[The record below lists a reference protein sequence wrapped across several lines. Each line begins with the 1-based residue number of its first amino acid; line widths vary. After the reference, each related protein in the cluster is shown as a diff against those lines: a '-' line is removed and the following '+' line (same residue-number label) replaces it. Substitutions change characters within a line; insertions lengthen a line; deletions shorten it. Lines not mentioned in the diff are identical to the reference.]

1 MCAMCRQVDGGG
13 QPGFDHCFV
22 VDDYKPLAEGSGVRE
37 SLRLMA
43 VLKDPV
49 SGRAMDVHGTQPG
62 IQVRRNWGERCF
74 MGKGGE
80 A

>member
-1 MCAMCRQVDGGG
+1 MCRQVDGGG

-22 VDDYKPLAEGSGVRE
+22 VDDYKRLTEGSGVRE

-62 IQVRRNWGERCF
+62 IQVRRRGGESCL

-80 A
+80 G